1 MTTESATGTR
11 NFTMGPAYQLSR
23 CSPTGM
29 PDPNRPGCFA
39 GFWLVCRQLG
49 SYVVSDEPLSPDE
62 SSVLSPV
69 WSTDL
74 IPVDGCCSKRPD
86 TLRQSAYCAVEHP
99 MLIALHE
106 AATKRAPS
114 EIQPLQNPDPSHQNH
129 QDTDEAADHSHH
141 RVECTTH
148 RAPRDKKVCV
158 HLPREHIRKAL
169 NSGLLSMLMR
179 LPYISVG

>member
-1 MTTESATGTR
+1 MELGIIQSFARVAANSKVTSFRMSRRAMTSLQFCRPYGRRISFPLTGVA
-11 NFTMGPAYQLSR
+11 P
-23 CSPTGM
+23 
-29 PDPNRPGCFA
+29 
-39 GFWLVCRQLG
+39 
-49 SYVVSDEPLSPDE
+49 SDLTHSDNQH
-62 SSVLSPV
+62 
-69 WSTDL
+69 D
-74 IPVDGCCSKRPD
+74 
-86 TLRQSAYCAVEHP
+86 CAVEHP

-114 EIQPLQNPDPSHQNH
+114 KIQPLQNPDPSHQNH

-158 HLPREHIRKAL
+158 HLLREHIRKAL

-179 LPYISVG
+179 LGYISVGL